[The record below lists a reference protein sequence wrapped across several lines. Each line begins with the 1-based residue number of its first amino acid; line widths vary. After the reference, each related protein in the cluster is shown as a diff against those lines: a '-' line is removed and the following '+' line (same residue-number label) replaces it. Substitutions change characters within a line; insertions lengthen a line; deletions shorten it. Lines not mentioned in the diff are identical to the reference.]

1 MHNVSDIHWF
11 VFTAQD
17 DLSSA
22 SWPHLTSALNA
33 AAKLHREPSSSYVVV
48 INTPGDGAMLQD
60 GDMRGLQG
68 YLLLLFSTKNNLGL
82 SVLIRLDL
90 LLVSLTR
97 LHVEL

>member
-68 YLLLLFSTKNNLGL
+68 RLF
-82 SVLIRLDL
+82 
-90 LLVSLTR
+90 
-97 LHVEL
+97 